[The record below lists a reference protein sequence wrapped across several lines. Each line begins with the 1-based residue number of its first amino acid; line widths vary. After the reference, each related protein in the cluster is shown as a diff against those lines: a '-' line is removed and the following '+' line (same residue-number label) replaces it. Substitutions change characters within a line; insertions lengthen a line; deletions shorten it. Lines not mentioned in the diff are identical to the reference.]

1 MVDSSQKGQSDFV
14 FPKDILGGVSGRG
27 QVYVCLFYRK
37 ISTTKELKKKKKK
50 QIPRL
55 TESVSRLGT
64 GPLYLTNSSL
74 ISTLGTLY

>member
-50 QIPRL
+50 
-55 TESVSRLGT
+55 SRF
-64 GPLYLTNSSL
+64 PDSL
-74 ISTLGTLY
+74 NQSPGWALDLSI